1 MDVGVARQ
9 TKKPRYMRGF
19 LVSPDQ
25 TGDLTMPRNETILNV
40 FIASP
45 SDVTEERRTLE
56 SIIQE
61 LNKTWS
67 QNLNLRFDLIK
78 WETDTYPSFADYP
91 QNAINN
97 QIDDNYDI
105 FIAIFWSKTGTP
117 TEKADSGTIEEFDR
131 AYQKHLKDN
140 SAVEIMIYFKDQP
153 ISPSKL
159 NIEQLGKLQHL
170 KKSLGEKG
178 GLYWTFEDSKEFE
191 TSLRVHL
198 SKVAQKWAKKI
209 GSENPPKDRNESS
222 EKQQP
227 LEIFDED
234 DDYGILDYF
243 EIFEDKMSVMTSGL
257 CSIAEATDKVGSQF
271 TTRTHEINSLT
282 ASGEKIDPSRARR
295 ILKLSA
301 DDLDRFSETVEL
313 QVTIVSNSRE
323 DAFEALSK
331 AVALQVNIAS
341 NTESES
347 AELKDAISSMR
358 NSAIESQQGLIN
370 FRSTIESFPKL
381 TIYLNK
387 SKRKALK
394 ALDGIFE
401 EIDTTIRSTDE
412 ILSLIR

>member
-1 MDVGVARQ
+1 
-9 TKKPRYMRGF
+9 
-19 LVSPDQ
+19 
-25 TGDLTMPRNETILNV
+25 MPRNETILNV

-45 SDVTEERRTLE
+45 SDVAEERKTLE

-67 QNLNLRFDLIK
+67 HNLNLRFDLIK

-91 QNAINN
+91 QSVIND

-105 FIAIFWSKTGTP
+105 FIAIFWSKAGTP
-117 TEKADSGTIEEFDR
+117 TETADSGTIEEFDR
-131 AYQKHLKDN
+131 AYQKYLKDKT
-140 SAVEIMIYFKDQP
+140 AVEIMIYFKDQP

-159 NIEQLGKLQHL
+159 NIEQLSKLQNL
-170 KKSLGEKG
+170 KTSLGEKG

-191 TSLRVHL
+191 TLLRVHL

-209 GSENPPKDRNESS
+209 SS
-222 EKQQP
+222 NNTIINNNDPAKQQP
-227 LEIFDED
+227 PSELFDDD

-257 CSIAEATDKVGSQF
+257 VSISEATDKVGSQF
-271 TTRTHEINSLT
+271 ITRTHEINSLT

-295 ILKLSA
+295 ILKLSG

-313 QVTIVSNSRE
+313 QVSIVSNSRE

-331 AVALQVNIAS
+331 ALALQVNLAHS
-341 NTESES
+341 TESDS
-347 AELKDAISSMR
+347 ADLKDAISSMR
-358 NSAIESQQGLIN
+358 KSAIISQQGLAN

-381 TIYLNK
+381 TIHLNK

-394 ALDGIFE
+394 ALDSIFE

-412 ILSLIR
+412 ILSLVGRV